1 MASKPRP
8 QRPQPPPAPPDWN
21 AIASYFAGRPV
32 NVSFPGE
39 KPGTQGGPWTGIGG
53 TARGQDVF
61 LSPEARQR
69 LDEWL
74 PSAKSQR
81 GSVLGAQPLALLIH
95 EALHLR
101 NPSSNFKPWDD
112 EPQAHVIAS
121 MLVPHLMQKFFG
133 VKQGS
138 PLNRHYVKGA
148 RSLSNYRANLPQ
160 YQPMP
165 VQDIL
170 KSLFP

>member
-1 MASKPRP
+1 MASKPPR
-8 QRPQPPPAPPDWN
+8 RAQPPTPPDWN

-32 NVSFPGE
+32 SVNFPGE
-39 KPGTQGGPWTGIGG
+39 KPGTMGGPWEDFGG
-53 TARGQDVF
+53 NVHGGSVN
-61 LSPEARQR
+61 LSPLAKKR
-69 LDEWL
+69 LDEWF
-74 PSAKSQR
+74 PTAKSQR

-112 EPQAHVIAS
+112 EPQAHVLAS

-133 VKQGS
+133 VKQGT